1 VIVAPDHRSTVSP
14 ASAANDLTARIAS
27 AAVLAPAA
35 IAVAWVGGIVFVLF
49 WTIAAAG
56 IFWEW
61 TSLVATARRLILALG
76 FATLAAMAALTA
88 AGWHAAALLVLAAG
102 VLGVGLCAQ
111 ARTRLW
117 AVAGLLYAAIAL
129 SAPTALRSDANSGF
143 LALLFLFA
151 VVWLTDI
158 LAYFVGRA
166 LGGPKLCPAIS
177 PKKTWAGAV
186 GGAAGAVVVGVVF
199 ASYAELEP
207 VPLALL
213 GFALSVIAQAG
224 DLFESAVKRRFGA
237 KDASHLIPGHGGVMD
252 RLDAFLAAALAAA
265 LIGVLRGGV
274 ETSARGL
281 LVW

>member
-1 VIVAPDHRSTVSP
+1 MIVAPDHRSTVSP

-76 FATLAAMAALTA
+76 FATLAIMAALTA

>member
-1 VIVAPDHRSTVSP
+1 M
-14 ASAANDLTARIAS
+14 TARIAS

-76 FATLAAMAALTA
+76 FATLAIMAALTA

>member
-1 VIVAPDHRSTVSP
+1 MIVAPDHRSTVSP

-166 LGGPKLCPAIS
+166 VGGPKLCPAIS